1 MVPSGRASRVVPD
14 EAWILRA
21 GRISYKGSQ
30 MQPLCLHIAE
40 LRASLPSP
48 RRVSSRRNGRFRTI
62 MDLMDRKKHSDTP
75 LAARGGARRSALL
88 GAASLSLAACSPA
101 LDWHSVPV
109 PGTQLVA
116 ELPCR
121 PGRFEREVTVAGL
134 PLKLYMLSCEAGGV
148 TYGVATAE
156 VGDPARVEAVLQAL
170 RDGAAAAIRSADS
183 PAGALNMRGA
193 TPFSGNSSAHLH
205 GRRPDGEEVEEAI
218 RVFGRGTRVFQASA
232 VGARL
237 PEAALRPF
245 EDGLHFDLAK
255 GMADPI

>member
-1 MVPSGRASRVVPD
+1 
-14 EAWILRA
+14 
-21 GRISYKGSQ
+21 
-30 MQPLCLHIAE
+30 
-40 LRASLPSP
+40 
-48 RRVSSRRNGRFRTI
+48 
-62 MDLMDRKKHSDTP
+62 MDPMDGKKHSDTP
-75 LAARGGARRSALL
+75 VNSGGGMRRSALL
-88 GAASLSLAACSPA
+88 GIAALWLAGCSPS
-101 LDWHSVPV
+101 LDWHSVPL

-121 PGRFEREVTVAGL
+121 PGRFERDVRVAGM
-134 PLKLYMLSCEAGGV
+134 PLKLYMLSCQAGGV

-156 VGDPARVEAVLQAL
+156 VGDPARVEAVLLAL
-170 RDGAAAAIRSADS
+170 REGAAAAIRSADS

-193 TPFSGNSSAHLH
+193 TPFAGNSSAHLH

-255 GMADPI
+255 GVADPI

>member
-1 MVPSGRASRVVPD
+1 
-14 EAWILRA
+14 
-21 GRISYKGSQ
+21 
-30 MQPLCLHIAE
+30 
-40 LRASLPSP
+40 
-48 RRVSSRRNGRFRTI
+48 

-88 GAASLSLAACSPA
+88 GVAALSLAGCSPA

>member
-1 MVPSGRASRVVPD
+1 
-14 EAWILRA
+14 
-21 GRISYKGSQ
+21 
-30 MQPLCLHIAE
+30 
-40 LRASLPSP
+40 
-48 RRVSSRRNGRFRTI
+48 
-62 MDLMDRKKHSDTP
+62 
-75 LAARGGARRSALL
+75 LAALA
-88 GAASLSLAACSPA
+88 LAACSPA
-101 LDWHSVPV
+101 LDWHSVPL

-121 PGRFEREVTVAGL
+121 PGRFERDVTVAGL

-156 VGDPARVEAVLQAL
+156 VGDPARVDAVLRAL
-170 RDGAAAAIRSADS
+170 HDGAAAAIRSADS

-237 PEAALRPF
+237 PRRPCGLSRMACTSTWQKAWPTPYEHQVGASSAGKRAKPPRNAATAAACGLRVL
-245 EDGLHFDLAK
+245 GLPSFQ
-255 GMADPI
+255 ADNLLFASFQTLGSRFPWPLYC